1 MNPRQYRL
9 LLLENVVQKCP
20 GIDPIYLSS
29 AQAENS
35 FGCGYFRTTDN
46 HQENQMVRMILP
58 VADGGFGRGY
68 EDNPGFCDQLR
79 CLDWADLAWCRKMVC
94 ESFSRRLSRVF
105 SFRYCREAA

>member
-1 MNPRQYRL
+1 AGSAINALYRIDVEL
-9 LLLENVVQKCP
+9 FNVVEARP
-20 GIDPIYLSS
+20 TVLVHRV
-29 AQAENS
+29 S